1 MSRTLSAEMQAVA
14 ASDIVRPIFLV
25 DLLFDNNPV
34 YLWSGVGNLS
44 FNSQTYLGAGDLL
57 SIGQVSENAELAAN
71 GITVSLSG
79 ANQSLVE
86 KARDEDY
93 QGRELILRLG
103 AFDDNG
109 DLISS
114 PVILFSGFMD
124 VMKIDDSGDD
134 ASIGVSAEN
143 KLIAFERTKI
153 RRYTNED
160 QKIDYP
166 NDKGFEFIS
175 KIQEMDIVWGRAG
188 GNMASYS
195 GGGGGRGNTSTRQ
208 WPDNQR

>member
-1 MSRTLSAEMQAVA
+1 MSRFLSAEMQAIA
-14 ASDIVRPIFLV
+14 ASDVVRPIFLV
-25 DLLFDNNPV
+25 DLVFDTNPV
-34 YLWSGVGNLS
+34 YLWNGIGDLS
-44 FNSQTYLGAGDLL
+44 YNSQTYIGAGDLL
-57 SIGQVSENAELAAN
+57 NIGQLSENAELAAN
-71 GITVSLSG
+71 GITVSLAG
-79 ANQSLVE
+79 ANQQLLQ

-109 DLISS
+109 DLVSS

-124 VMKIDDSGDD
+124 VMKVDDSGDA

-175 KIQEMDIVWGRAG
+175 KIQEMDIIWGRAG

-195 GGGGGRGNTSTRQ
+195 GGGGGRGNSRGRE
-208 WPDNQR
+208 WPDDQR